1 MRKQTILSFTV
12 AVLLGLISAQVG
24 LEGLP
29 GYAIYQGQA
38 AINDQFASQYGI
50 NTTQTAQPNGGFGL
64 PGSIG
69 GIGTIGGSKGL
80 AKGGAVSLKAIS
92 ATSVSPKAPNVKAVD
107 PVLAAKMAQLQA
119 EYEQRQIAI
128 EE

>member
-1 MRKQTILSFTV
+1 MRKQTILSITV

-38 AINDQFASQYGI
+38 EVNQKFASQYGI
-50 NTTQTAQPNGGFGL
+50 DTTKMAELNGGFGL

-69 GIGTIGGSKGL
+69 GIGTVGGSKGL

>member
-12 AVLLGLISAQVG
+12 AVLLGLISAQAG

-38 AINDQFASQYGI
+38 AVNQKFASQYGI
-50 NTTQTAQPNGGFGL
+50 NTTQTAQLNGGFGL

-80 AKGGAVSLKAIS
+80 AQGGAVSLQAIS
-92 ATSVSPKAPNVKAVD
+92 ATPDSPKAPNVKAVD
-107 PVLAAKMAQLQA
+107 PVLAAKMA
-119 EYEQRQIAI
+119 
-128 EE
+128 